1 MLSDPR
7 YLTTSSR
14 IKLHFILALKKKKV
28 GKEDFPGGPVVKNLP
43 CSAGDVSS
51 IPAWETGI
59 PQASKQLS
67 PGAATTEPKHHI
79 QRVAKKDLA

>member
-1 MLSDPR
+1 M
-7 YLTTSSR
+7 
-14 IKLHFILALKKKKV
+14 

-79 QRVAKKDLA
+79 QRVAKKDLAWHS